1 MTADLPTLGNP
12 STTPDDRPGPDRRAD
27 PPASFLPPNAPP
39 LAPPPHH
46 PAGPRAGGRR
56 LMRAWRGAGEQAR
69 KLRAEFEANR
79 HLDRVQ
85 GERLVAKGEE
95 RLAGTAH
102 PDPYIVP
109 YYTGGSLYARN
120 PEVPA
125 DVKIHLDFGRE
136 GYDQS

>member
-1 MTADLPTLGNP
+1 MR
-12 STTPDDRPGPDRRAD
+12 SRRCA
-27 PPASFLPPNAPP
+27 L
-39 LAPPPHH
+39 
-46 PAGPRAGGRR
+46 RR
-56 LMRAWRGAGEQAR
+56 RTRKAR

>member
-1 MTADLPTLGNP
+1 
-12 STTPDDRPGPDRRAD
+12 
-27 PPASFLPPNAPP
+27 
-39 LAPPPHH
+39 
-46 PAGPRAGGRR
+46 
-56 LMRAWRGAGEQAR
+56 MRARRGAGEQQQAR